1 MWLHKIWLVCQ
12 FMRIWSQHWLCK
24 HHDATKLLWKVN
36 DEICQWNLLTWF
48 CNLDFKR
55 PRGTTK
61 AFYSYGVTLKKKSK
75 KKKQRFTDKNKP
87 RQLSYFCFVNS
98 LFKHIG
104 ESGSLH
110 FHLNVLKIL
119 YSCPVHFKMFND
131 KYIIA
136 HITARH
142 ICESLL

>member
-1 MWLHKIWLVCQ
+1 
-12 FMRIWSQHWLCK
+12 MRIWSQHWLCK

-36 DEICQWNLLTWF
+36 DEICQWNLLMWF

-61 AFYSYGVTLKKKSK
+61 AFYSYGATLKKKTG
-75 KKKQRFTDKNKP
+75 RKNKGL
-87 RQLSYFCFVNS
+87 QTKINHGNWAIFALSIAFLSISVRVDRCTFISMFSRSYT
-98 LFKHIG
+98 HA
-104 ESGSLH
+104 
-110 FHLNVLKIL
+110 L
-119 YSCPVHFKMFND
+119 YISKCSTFAND